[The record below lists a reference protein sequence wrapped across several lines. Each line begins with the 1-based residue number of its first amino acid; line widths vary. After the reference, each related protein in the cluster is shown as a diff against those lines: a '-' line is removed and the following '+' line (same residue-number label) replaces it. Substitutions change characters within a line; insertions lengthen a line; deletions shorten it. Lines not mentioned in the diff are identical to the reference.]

1 MTLILALDQSTTSS
15 RAILHDGN
23 RRSVCQA
30 SKETRSHFPQPG
42 WVEQDPDDI
51 LETSLEVLRR
61 VLAESGVAP
70 ASIAAMGITNQR
82 ETVVV
87 WDRATGRP
95 IAPAI
100 VWQDR
105 RTSGT
110 CRRLAAEGHSAM
122 IAERT
127 GLLPD
132 PYFSGTKIAWI
143 LDHVEGARERAGR
156 DELLAGTIDSLLLW
170 HLTGG
175 KVHATDATNA
185 SRTMLYNIREGC
197 WDDDLC
203 HLLGVPESMLADVR
217 DCAGDYGTSEIGNLP
232 IRGVAGDQQAAAI
245 GQACFRPGMM
255 KVTCGTGCFALLN
268 IGSEPVISQR
278 RLLTTVAWQLAGKR
292 CYALEGSIFN
302 AGTVVQWLRDGL
314 DVIHDAGETPALA
327 EAADPLHTPYLVP
340 AFTGLGAPWWDAECR
355 GAIHG
360 LTRASGKA
368 ELVRAALES
377 LAYQVRDLLGAMLD
391 DRTSTGDSPVVRV
404 DGGMSANDF
413 AMQFLADILAVPVDR
428 MANVEATALGVAW
441 LAGHQA
447 GAWPDMESF
456 TDSWQGDRRFMP
468 MMERAEADRRHKG
481 WQDAVRRTLVKDEE
495 AMT

>member
-1 MTLILALDQSTTSS
+1 MAFIVALDQSTTSS
-15 RAILHDGN
+15 RAILHDGE
-23 RRSVCQA
+23 RRSVHHA
-30 SKETRSHFPQPG
+30 SAEIRSSFPQPG

-51 LETSLEVLRR
+51 LATSVEVLRT
-61 VLAESGVAP
+61 VLAESGAAP
-70 ASIAAMGITNQR
+70 SSIAAMGITNQR

-95 IAPAI
+95 VAPAI

-105 RTSGT
+105 RTSCM
-110 CRRLAAEGHSAM
+110 CRRLAAEGHTALIS
-122 IAERT
+122 ERT

-143 LDHVEGARERAGR
+143 LDHVEGARERAERG
-156 DELLAGTIDSLLLW
+156 DLLAGTVDTWLLW
-170 HLTGG
+170 HLTDG
-175 KVHATDATNA
+175 KVHATDSTNA

-203 HLLGVPESMLADVR
+203 HLLRVPGSMLADVR
-217 DCAGDYGTSEIGNLP
+217 DCAGDYGTSVIGNIP
-232 IRGVAGDQQAAAI
+232 IRGVAGDQQAAFI

-268 IGSEPVISQR
+268 IGSEPVVSRR
-278 RLLTTVAWQLAGKR
+278 RLLTTVAWQLAGER

-302 AGTVVQWLRDGL
+302 AGTVVQWLRDELG
-314 DVIHDAGETPALA
+314 IIRDADDTPELA

-391 DRTSTGDSPVVRV
+391 DQASAGDNPVVRV
-404 DGGMSANDF
+404 DGGMSANDI
-413 AMQFLADILAVPVDR
+413 AMQFLADILDMPVDR

-441 LAGHQA
+441 LSGHQA
-447 GAWPDMESF
+447 GVWPDMESF
-456 TDSWQGDRRFMP
+456 ASSWQGDRRFVP
-468 MMERAEADRRHKG
+468 AMERVEADRRYRG
-481 WQDAVRRTLVKDEE
+481 WQDAVQRTLVEKQGATE
-495 AMT
+495 

>member
-1 MTLILALDQSTTSS
+1 MTFIVALDQSTTSS
-15 RAILHDGN
+15 RAILHDGD
-23 RRSVCQA
+23 RRGVCQA
-30 SKETRSHFPQPG
+30 SAETKSCFPQPG

-51 LETSLEVLRR
+51 LATSIEVLRK
-61 VLAESGVAP
+61 VLAGSGGTSS
-70 ASIAAMGITNQR
+70 SIAAMGITNQR

-95 IAPAI
+95 VAPAI

-105 RTSGT
+105 RTSGL
-110 CRRLAAEGHSAM
+110 CRRLAAEGHTAT

-156 DELLAGTIDSLLLW
+156 GELLAGTIDSFLLW

-203 HLLGVPESMLADVR
+203 RLLGVPESMLADVR
-217 DCAGDYGTSEIGNLP
+217 DCSGDYGTSVIGNIP
-232 IRGVAGDQQAAAI
+232 IRGVAGDQQAASI

-268 IGSEPVISQR
+268 IGREPVVSQG
-278 RLLTTVAWQLAGKR
+278 RLLTTVAWQLAGER
-292 CYALEGSIFN
+292 CFALEGSIFN

-314 DVIHDAGETPALA
+314 GIIRDAGDTPALA

-391 DRTSTGDSPVVRV
+391 DQTPSGDNAIVRV
-404 DGGMSANDF
+404 DGGMSANDI
-413 AMQFLADILAVPVDR
+413 AMQFLSDILAMPVDR

-447 GAWPDMESF
+447 GVWPDMAGF
-456 TDSWQGDRRFMP
+456 ADTWQGDRRFTP
-468 MMERAEADRRHKG
+468 AMERAEADRLYQG
-481 WQDAVRRTLVKDEE
+481 WQDAVRRTLVERPG
-495 AMT
+495 ATT

>member
-1 MTLILALDQSTTSS
+1 MAFIVALDQSTTSS
-15 RAILHDGN
+15 RAILHDGD
-23 RRSVCQA
+23 RCSVHQA
-30 SKETRSHFPQPG
+30 SAETRSSFPQPG

-51 LETSLEVLRR
+51 LATSIEVLRT

-70 ASIAAMGITNQR
+70 SSIAAMGITNQR

-95 IAPAI
+95 VAPAI

-105 RTSGT
+105 RTSGM
-110 CRRLAAEGHSAM
+110 CRRLAAEGHTAL

-143 LDHVEGARERAGR
+143 LDHVEGARERAERG
-156 DELLAGTIDSLLLW
+156 DLLAGTIDTYLLW
-170 HLTGG
+170 HLTDGR
-175 KVHATDATNA
+175 VHATDATNA
-185 SRTMLYNIREGC
+185 SRTMLYNIREGS

-203 HLLGVPESMLADVR
+203 RLLGVPGSMLAHVR
-217 DCAGDYGTSEIGNLP
+217 DCADDYGISKVGDIP
-232 IRGVAGDQQAAAI
+232 IRGVAGDQQAASI

-268 IGSEPVISQR
+268 IGSEPVVSQR

-314 DVIHDAGETPALA
+314 GIIHDAGDTPALA

-391 DRTSTGDSPVVRV
+391 DQTTAGDNPVVRV
-404 DGGMSANDF
+404 DGGMSANDI
-413 AMQFLADILAVPVDR
+413 AMQFLADILAMPVDR

-441 LAGHQA
+441 LSGHHAGV
-447 GAWPDMESF
+447 WPDMDDFVS
-456 TDSWQGDRRFMP
+456 TWQGDKRFMP
-468 MMERAEADRRHKG
+468 VMERTEADRRYQG
-481 WQDAVRRTLVKDEE
+481 WQDAVRRTLVGSPGE
-495 AMT
+495 TG

>member
-1 MTLILALDQSTTSS
+1 MAFIVALDQSTTSS
-15 RAILHDGN
+15 RAILHDGD
-23 RRSVCQA
+23 RRSVFQA
-30 SKETRSHFPQPG
+30 SMQTRSSFPQPG

-51 LETSLEVLRR
+51 LATSIEVLRK
-61 VLAESGVAP
+61 VLAESGADP
-70 ASIAAMGITNQR
+70 SSIAAMGITNQR

-110 CRRLAAEGHSAM
+110 CRRLAAEGHTTL
-122 IAERT
+122 IAGRT

-156 DELLAGTIDSLLLW
+156 GELLAGTIDTYLLW

-175 KVHATDATNA
+175 EVHATDATNA
-185 SRTMLYNIREGC
+185 SRTMLYNIREGH

-217 DCAGDYGTSEIGNLP
+217 DCADDYGTSVVGDIP
-232 IRGVAGDQQAAAI
+232 IRGVAGDQQAASI

-268 IGSEPVISQR
+268 TGSEPVISQR
-278 RLLTTVAWQLAGKR
+278 RLLTTVAWQLDGER

-314 DVIHDAGETPALA
+314 GVIRDAGDTPALA

-360 LTRASGKA
+360 LTRASGRA

-391 DRTSTGDSPVVRV
+391 DQASAGDSPVVRV
-404 DGGMSANDF
+404 DGGMSANDV
-413 AMQFLADILAVPVDR
+413 AMQFLADILAMPVDR

-441 LAGHQA
+441 LSGHQA
-447 GAWPDMESF
+447 GVWPDMGSF
-456 TDSWQGDRRFMP
+456 AGSWQGDRRFMP
-468 MMERAEADRRHKG
+468 AMDRAEADRRYQG
-481 WQDAVRRTLVKDEE
+481 WQDAVHRTLVERPG
-495 AMT
+495 ATG

>member
-1 MTLILALDQSTTSS
+1 MTFILALDQSTTSS
-15 RAILHDGN
+15 RAILHDGD
-23 RRSVCQA
+23 RRVVCQA
-30 SKETRSHFPQPG
+30 SAETRSCFPRPG

-51 LETSLEVLRR
+51 LRTSFEVLRR
-61 VLAESGVAP
+61 VLVKSGATL

-87 WDRATGRP
+87 WDRATGQP

-105 RTSGT
+105 RTSGM
-110 CRRLAAEGHSAM
+110 CRRLAAEGHTAM

-143 LDHVEGARERAGR
+143 LDQVEGARERSGR
-156 DELLAGTIDSLLLW
+156 GELLAGTIDSFVLW

-175 KVHATDATNA
+175 EVHATDATNA

-203 HLLGVPESMLADVR
+203 RLLGVPRSMLADVR
-217 DCAGDYGTSEIGNLP
+217 DCADDYGTSVIGNIP

-278 RLLTTVAWQLAGKR
+278 RLLTTVAWQLAGER

-314 DVIHDAGETPALA
+314 DVIRDAGDTPALA

-391 DRTSTGDSPVVRV
+391 DQTSAGDRPIVRV

-413 AMQFLADILAVPVDR
+413 AMQFLADILDMPVDR

-441 LAGHQA
+441 LSGHHAGV
-447 GAWPDMESF
+447 WPDMDSF
-456 TDSWQGDRRFMP
+456 AGSWQGDRRFTP
-468 MMERAEADRRHKG
+468 AMERAEADRRYQG
-481 WQDAVRRTLVKDEE
+481 WQDAVRRTLVRNEG

>member
-1 MTLILALDQSTTSS
+1 MAFIVALDQSTTSS

-30 SKETRSHFPQPG
+30 SRQTRSNFPRPG
-42 WVEQDPDDI
+42 RVEQDPDDI
-51 LETSLEVLRR
+51 LATSIEVLRK
-61 VLAESGVAP
+61 VLAESGADP
-70 ASIAAMGITNQR
+70 SSIAAMGITNQR

-87 WDRATGRP
+87 WDRASGRP
-95 IAPAI
+95 VAPAI

-110 CRRLAAEGHSAM
+110 CRRLADEGHTIL

-143 LDHVEGARERAGR
+143 LDHVEGARERAERG
-156 DELLAGTIDSLLLW
+156 DLLAGTIDTYLLW

-185 SRTMLYNIREGC
+185 SRTMLYNIREGR

-203 HLLGVPESMLADVR
+203 HLLGVPGSMLADVR
-217 DCAGDYGTSEIGNLP
+217 DCADDYGTSSVGNIP
-232 IRGVAGDQQAAAI
+232 VRGVAGDQQAACI

-255 KVTCGTGCFALLN
+255 KVTCGTGCFVLLN
-268 IGSEPVISQR
+268 IGRDPVVSKG
-278 RLLTTVAWQLAGKR
+278 RLLTTVAWQLAGER

-302 AGTVVQWLRDGL
+302 AGTVVQWLRDDLG
-314 DVIHDAGETPALA
+314 VIRDAGETPALA
-327 EAADPLHTPYLVP
+327 EVADPIHTPYLVP

-360 LTRASGKA
+360 LTRATGRA

-391 DRTSTGDSPVVRV
+391 DQASADDSPVVRV

-413 AMQFLADILAVPVDR
+413 AMQFLADTLAMPVNR

-441 LAGHQA
+441 LSGHQA
-447 GAWPDMESF
+447 GVWPDMDTFAS
-456 TDSWQGDRRFMP
+456 TWQGDRRFMP
-468 MMERAEADRRHKG
+468 TMERAEADRRYQG
-481 WQDAVRRTLVKDEE
+481 WQDAVRRTLVERPGE
-495 AMT
+495 AR